1 MRPSPDQLLA
11 SLRLSL
17 NETLLPKVEDRWARY
32 VGTAMDLVIQHL
44 QLRLAGEMDALDE
57 DSADMA
63 AVLAAIGGRAAA
75 LGAQTEGTAG
85 SRWAELAELLPS
97 PADGAHD
104 HDLGDATARNERLRG
119 AVVAVM
125 RWLDEAGAQGE
136 SPAVREM
143 RDEVHQLVRRQVDRT
158 KPLVAPLFM
167 SFGPVAS

>member
-1 MRPSPDQLLA
+1 M
-11 SLRLSL
+11 

-44 QLRLAGEMDALDE
+44 QLRLAGELDALGE

-75 LGAQTEGTAG
+75 LGARTEGSDG
-85 SRWAELAELLPS
+85 PRWAELAELLPS
-97 PADGAHD
+97 PAGSVHH
-104 HDLGDATARNERLRG
+104 HDLGDATTGNERLRG

-125 RWLDEAGAQGE
+125 RWLDEADAQGD

-158 KPLVAPLFM
+158 KPLVTPLFM